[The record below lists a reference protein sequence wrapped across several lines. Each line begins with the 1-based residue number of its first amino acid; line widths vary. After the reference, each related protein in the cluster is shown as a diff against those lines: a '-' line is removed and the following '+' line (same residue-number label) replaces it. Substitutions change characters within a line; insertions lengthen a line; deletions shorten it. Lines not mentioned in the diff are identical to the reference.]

1 MIVEISL
8 GGVDSQYIQCPAKVG
23 RNIRQLQMEFFD
35 WLFDRNNDHK
45 YWVYHEEAG
54 YGVDYDAEAL
64 VYWLNHV
71 RFKKGKKVAAL
82 IDQTNISPKKKIA
95 F

>member
-1 MIVEISL
+1 MIIEVSL
-8 GGVDSQYIQCPAKVG
+8 GPDTQYVRCLSKVG
-23 RNIRQLQMEFFD
+23 RNIAQLQMEFFD

-45 YWVYHEEAG
+45 YWVYDEEAG
-54 YGVDYDAEAL
+54 YIVNYDAEAL

-71 RFKKGKKVAAL
+71 RLKKGKRVATL
-82 IDQTNISPKKKIA
+82 IDKPNISPKKKIE